1 MEGLALSVGV
11 AGAMT
16 LLRFIGDWIIF
27 LKAGKPGWHSIIPR
41 EQETGKIVRKRI
53 IVRPVPVFLRRS
65 RQDHPWPRQLK
76 ISGKNGIILLK
87 RFH

>member
-11 AGAMT
+11 AGAMI

-53 IVRPVPVFLRRS
+53 IVRPVPVFLRGP
-65 RQDHPWPRQLK
+65 RQDHSGSRQLA
-76 ISGKNGIILLK
+76 ISGKNRLILLK